1 MDLEQLFNIGVSCIK
16 EEMCGIGQSSF
27 LLYLK
32 AVATII
38 LNFLNE

>member
-16 EEMCGIGQSSF
+16 EEMCGIGQARVPF
-27 LLYLK
+27 YLK

-38 LNFLNE
+38 LKFSNE